1 MLTEL
6 FRTGQQLLQMLG
18 MVSLLWGAFVLIGAV
33 AAGRGPFDWAKGGA
47 LIFIGAYLAGLVH
60 GL

>member
-6 FRTGQQLLQMLG
+6 FRTGQQLLQVIGMLA
-18 MVSLLWGAFVLIGAV
+18 LLWGAVVLIGAV
-33 AAGRGPFDWAKGGA
+33 AAGRSPFDWVKGGA
-47 LIFIGAYLAGLVH
+47 LLFLGAYLAGLVQ